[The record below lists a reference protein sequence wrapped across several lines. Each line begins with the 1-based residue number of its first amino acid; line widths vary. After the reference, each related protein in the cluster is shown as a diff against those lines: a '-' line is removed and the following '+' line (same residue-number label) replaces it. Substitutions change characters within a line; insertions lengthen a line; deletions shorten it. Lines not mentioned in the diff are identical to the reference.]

1 MKLIRSKKFSRKYS
15 KIFRKQPGLISKTD
29 NTLRKISVNPFDE
42 TLRTHK
48 LTGNLYGL
56 YASKV
61 TDDIRIIFD
70 FVHDED
76 ELCILL
82 LTFGKHDDVY

>member
-15 KIFRKQPGLISKTD
+15 KIFRKQPGLISKID

-56 YASKV
+56 HASKV
-61 TDDIRIIFD
+61 TADIRIIFD
-70 FVHDED
+70 FVHNED

-82 LTFGKHDDVY
+82 LTFGKQDDVY

>member
-1 MKLIRSKKFSRKYS
+1 MKLIRSKKFSKKYS
-15 KIFRKQPGLISKTD
+15 KILRNQPVLISKID
-29 NTLRKISVNPFDE
+29 NTLRKLSVNPFDE
-42 TLRTHK
+42 SLRTHK
-48 LTGNLYGL
+48 LTGNLKGFYS
-56 YASKV
+56 SKV